1 MTNNTQN
8 ANKLRQGLENAK
20 LKDNNKENYN
30 KILLEQIPSIEAR
43 LVLLENKV
51 KEMCSKD
58 KGEKIESKENKERDE
73 KMETKAKA

>member
-1 MTNNTQN
+1 MTSNTQN

>member
-1 MTNNTQN
+1 MTSNTQN
-8 ANKLRQGLENAK
+8 ANKLRQGLENAR

>member
-1 MTNNTQN
+1 MTSNTQN
-8 ANKLRQGLENAK
+8 ANKLRQGLENAR

-73 KMETKAKA
+73 KMETKAKP

>member
-58 KGEKIESKENKERDE
+58 KGEKIESKENKERDG

>member
-1 MTNNTQN
+1 MTSNTQN
-8 ANKLRQGLENAK
+8 ANKLRQGLVNAR

-73 KMETKAKA
+73 KMETKAKP

>member
-1 MTNNTQN
+1 MTSNTQN

-43 LVLLENKV
+43 LVLVENKV

>member
-1 MTNNTQN
+1 MTSNTQN
-8 ANKLRQGLENAK
+8 ANKLRQGLENAR

-30 KILLEQIPSIEAR
+30 KILLEQIPSIETR